1 MPYSDNIV
9 YETSD
14 LPDKP
19 SDSITD
25 DTYLLRVQGGN
36 GGNFGEKGYK
46 GELFF
51 SKTRINDIQNITVNS
66 LNFSNFNYST
76 IGEESDAGY
85 AIRQIND
92 AQNSCNLTIAPY
104 SPVSSLNIYAS
115 GAYLKFND
123 LYSGVAS
130 SATALNDGDS
140 FGDFVVLTSTSIT
153 PILDSSLSLNK
164 YYLPLHD
171 PQTILKRSL
180 LVNNAANPSSTRTSD
195 SFENVF
201 IFYVLETD
209 ILDQYW
215 TFSVSDFNC
224 STSSVIEVDDVG
236 SFQNGDRI
244 RISHPLG
251 FYYAEYDIDSV
262 SAPNI
267 TVLSSDKVEI
277 NFPSSTEVLFPVGS
291 PITVV
296 NKKQTSD
303 SAYSRLTDSSIFATI
318 SETHTLSK
326 NSYTPL
332 FENRA
337 SNYGFSATVSKSV
350 SSSDKEL
357 SNALTVQ
364 SDACF
369 ANSFPQSI
377 NYVSDRVFSRQY
389 SQDQYGADST
399 KLAIKN
405 KTKLSLLYHGLQK
418 RNNQYYYVCGN
429 ETKLL
434 KNQLLPSQDGSLIN
448 FLNGNAN
455 YLLVGAPVSVAGS
468 DLRLYSSLKLYE
480 VLVYHNLD
488 FRSSFNPIELIKTS
502 LIQKYKERLFFS
514 PSVEIQSSDMY
525 YSKTDR
531 INILGKV
538 KKS

>member
-1 MPYSDNIV
+1 MPYSENIV

-19 SDSITD
+19 SDSVTD
-25 DTYLLRVQGGN
+25 DTYLLRLQGGN

-46 GELFF
+46 GEVFF
-51 SKTRINDIQNITVNS
+51 SKTRINDVQNITVNS
-66 LNFSNFNYST
+66 LNFSNFNYAT
-76 IGEESDAGY
+76 LGEESDAGY
-85 AIRQIND
+85 AIRQVND

-104 SPVSSLNIYAS
+104 SPISSLDIYAS

-123 LYSGVAS
+123 MYSGVVN
-130 SATALNDGDS
+130 SATALNDNDA
-140 FGDFVVLTSTSIT
+140 FGDFTVLTSTSIT
-153 PILDSSLSLNK
+153 PLLDSSLGLNK
-164 YYLPLHD
+164 YYLPLHN

-180 LVNNAANPSSTRTSD
+180 LLNAAANPSSTRISD
-195 SFENVF
+195 AFENVF

-209 ILDQYW
+209 VLDQYW
-215 TFSVSDFNC
+215 TFSTSDFNS
-224 STSSVIEVDDVG
+224 STSLIIVVDDVG

-262 SAPNI
+262 STPNI
-267 TVLSSDKVEI
+267 TVSSSNKLEI
-277 NFPSSTEVLFPVGS
+277 NFPSSTEIIFPVGS
-291 PITVV
+291 PIVII

-303 SAYSRLTDSSIFATI
+303 SSYSRLTDSCIFSTI

-326 NSYTPL
+326 NSYTHL

-337 SNYGFSATVSKSV
+337 SNYGFSVNVSKSV
-350 SSSDKEL
+350 TSSDKEL
-357 SNALTVQ
+357 SNSLTME

-377 NYVSDRVFSRQY
+377 EYVSDRVFSRQY
-389 SQDQYGADST
+389 AQDQYGADST

-434 KNQLLPSQDGSLIN
+434 KNQLLSSQDGSLIN

-455 YLLVGAPVSVAGS
+455 YLLVGAPVNVVGENLLS
-468 DLRLYSSLKLYE
+468 YYSLKLYE

-488 FRSSFNPIELIKTS
+488 FRGAFNPIELIKTS

-514 PSVEIQSSDMY
+514 SSVEMQASDMY